1 MLGSFVQRSSMPR
14 RVIAMREGDLHAL
27 IAAAN
32 ARLPLGVMVPPGD
45 DMAQVAVEGGSVLV
59 ACDQVIE
66 GRHFVPETPLELVAR
81 KAIARNV
88 SDVAAMAGRP
98 LACLCA
104 ATLPSDMPE
113 SAVRALTAALQRHAE
128 DFGCP
133 LIGGDTSWHGEPGHP
148 LQLSITILAVPHA
161 SGRVVRRDQARDGD
175 KVVVS
180 GALGG
185 SFGIDGLGRHLRF
198 DPRVRLARELVDQFG
213 DRLGAMIDVSD
224 GLGRDLDR
232 IARASGAAIMIEGDR
247 IPVQEGCSLDQAL
260 RDGED
265 HELAFTLRPDAVSE
279 LPVALA
285 GVPLTVIGRVHA
297 ACERHPIGASVF
309 LAGAWHAMG
318 SMGWEHGPAQGA

>member
-1 MLGSFVQRSSMPR
+1 
-14 RVIAMREGDLHAL
+14 MREGDLHAL

-32 ARLPLGVMVPPGD
+32 DRLPKGVMIPPGD
-45 DMAQVAVEGGSVLV
+45 DMAQVAVAGGSVLV

-66 GRHFVPETPLELVAR
+66 GRHFVPNTPIELIAR

-104 ATLPSDMPE
+104 ATLPSDLPE

-133 LIGGDTSWHGEPGHP
+133 LVGGDTSWHGEPGHP
-148 LQLSITILAVPHA
+148 LQLSITILALPHA
-161 SGRVVRRDQARDGD
+161 TGRVVRRDQARDGD
-175 KVVVS
+175 VIIVS

-185 SFGIDGLGRHLRF
+185 SFGADGLGRHLRF
-198 DPRVRLARELVDQFG
+198 EPRVRLARELVDRFG

-232 IARASGAAIMIEGDR
+232 VARASGVAAQIEGDR
-247 IPVQEGCSLDQAL
+247 LPVHEGCSIDQAL

-265 HELAFTLRPDAVSE
+265 HELAFTLRAEAATE
-279 LPVALA
+279 LPATMA
-285 GVPLTVIGRVHA
+285 GVPLTIIGRARA
-297 ACERHPIGASVF
+297 ASELHPVGARVF

-318 SMGWEHGPAQGA
+318 SMGWEHGPSAGA

>member
-1 MLGSFVQRSSMPR
+1 M
-14 RVIAMREGDLHAL
+14 MREGDLHAL

-32 ARLPLGVMVPPGD
+32 ARLPKGVMIPPGD
-45 DMAQVAVEGGSVLV
+45 DMAQVAIAGGSVLV

-66 GRHFVPETPLELVAR
+66 GRHFVPNTPIELIAR

-104 ATLPSDMPE
+104 ATLPSDWPE

-133 LIGGDTSWHGEPGHP
+133 LVGGDTSWHGEPGHP
-148 LQLSITILAVPHA
+148 LQLSMTILALPHA
-161 SGRVVRRDQARDGD
+161 TGRVVRRDQALDGD
-175 KVVVS
+175 AVVVS
-180 GALGG
+180 GACGG
-185 SFGIDGLGRHLRF
+185 SFGADGLGRHLRF
-198 DPRVRLARELVDQFG
+198 EPRVRLARELVDHFG

-232 IARASGAAIMIEGDR
+232 VAQASSVAMLVEGDR
-247 IPVQEGCSLDQAL
+247 IPVHQGCSLEQAL

-265 HELAFTLRPDAVSE
+265 HELAFTLRADAAE
-279 LPVALA
+279 DLPETLA
-285 GVPLTVIGRVHA
+285 GVPLSVIGRVRALGDVHQV
-297 ACERHPIGASVF
+297 GARVF

-318 SMGWEHGPAQGA
+318 SMGWEHGPGAGA

>member
-1 MLGSFVQRSSMPR
+1 
-14 RVIAMREGDLHAL
+14 MREGDLHAL

-32 ARLPLGVMVPPGD
+32 ERLPKGVLIPPGD
-45 DMAQVAVEGGSVLV
+45 DMAQVAVAGGSVLV

-66 GRHFVPETPLELVAR
+66 GRHFVPNTPIDLIAR

-104 ATLPSDMPE
+104 ATLPSDLPE
-113 SAVRALTAALQRHAE
+113 SAVRALTAALQQHAE

-133 LIGGDTSWHGEPGHP
+133 LVGGDTSWHGEPGHP
-148 LQLSITILAVPHA
+148 LQLSITILALPHA
-161 SGRVVRRDQARDGD
+161 TGRVVRRDQAQDGD
-175 KVVVS
+175 AVVVS

-185 SFGIDGLGRHLRF
+185 SFGADGLGRHLRF
-198 DPRVRLARELVDQFG
+198 EPRVRLARELVDHFG

-232 IARASGAAIMIEGDR
+232 VARASGVAVLVEGDR
-247 IPVQEGCSLDQAL
+247 IPVQGGCTLDQAL

-265 HELAFTLRPDAVSE
+265 HELAFTLRAEAAED
-279 LPVALA
+279 LPETMA
-285 GVPLTVIGRVHA
+285 GVPLTIIGRARA
-297 ACERHPIGASVF
+297 AGELHQVGARVF

-318 SMGWEHGPAQGA
+318 SMGWEHGPSSGA